1 MAVGDLITATR
12 YNNLQGRI
20 NVIMGVGSGNSG
32 YGQALV
38 SSQVAVGSTVDLV
51 RVLNLRTDMIKAR
64 QHQTG
69 NNESTTGTSPTG
81 AFPLVTTADQIT
93 DAFAANLEGQMTSA
107 ETNKLNI
114 GSGTL
119 GNQFSDSIDANTNQR
134 TAPWNGSLTH
144 NITVAFG
151 SNDNARFYFNSGG
164 DIRFRVT
171 LTGSSSETG
180 VNQIATDWINMF
192 STMGTITMNHNNTTR
207 SGSAG
212 TAQPR
217 GFYQLNTGNQEIFN
231 RVGSGNYASNTYIIN
246 ARTDNAGNLFFNI
259 QFNDNKGGNPNFDE
273 AVTGTLTSRI
283 DLRRATGSNVA
294 VNAPTIT
301 TTNSIT

>member
-12 YNNLQGRI
+12 YNNLQSRI
-20 NVIMGVGSGNSG
+20 NVIMGNGSGNSG

-38 SSQVAVGSTVDLV
+38 SAQVAAGSNVDLA
-51 RVLNLRTDMIKAR
+51 RVLNLRTDMLKAR
-64 QHQTG
+64 QHQTA
-69 NNESTTGTSPTG
+69 NNESTGGGTG

-93 DAFAANLEGQMTSA
+93 DAFAANLESQMTTI
-107 ETNKLNI
+107 ETNKLVL
-114 GSGTL
+114 GAGGTL
-119 GNQFSDSIDANTNQR
+119 GNQFTDTTDANTSQR
-134 TAPWNGSLTH
+134 TASWNGLLTH

-151 SNDNARFYFNSGG
+151 SNDNARYYFNSGG

-171 LTGSSSETG
+171 LTGGTSDTG
-180 VNQIATDWINMF
+180 ANQIYTDWSNMF
-192 STMGTITMNHNNTTR
+192 TTMGTIIFNHNSTSRT
-207 SGSAG
+207 GSSG
-212 TAQPR
+212 TAAAI
-217 GFYQLNTGNQEIFN
+217 GFYQLTTSNQQIFS

-246 ARTDNAGNLFFNI
+246 ARTDNAGNVFFNI

-283 DLRRATGSNVA
+283 DIRRATGSNVA

-301 TTNSIT
+301 TTTGIT

>member
-1 MAVGDLITATR
+1 MAVGDLITALR
-12 YNNLQGRI
+12 YNNLQSRI
-20 NVIMGVGSGNSG
+20 AVIMGTGSGNSG
-32 YGQALV
+32 YGQSLV
-38 SSQVAVGSTVDLV
+38 SSQVAVGSNVDLT

-69 NNESTTGTSPTG
+69 NNEAPGGTG

-93 DAFAANLEGQMTSA
+93 DAFAANLESQMTTI
-107 ETNKLNI
+107 ETNKLTI
-114 GSGTL
+114 GSGNL
-119 GNQFSDSIDANTNQR
+119 GNQYTDTTDANTSQR
-134 TAPWNGSLTH
+134 TASWNGLLTH

-151 SNDNARFYFNSGG
+151 SNDNARYYFNSGG

-171 LTGSSSETG
+171 LTGGSSDTG
-180 VNQIATDWINMF
+180 VNQIYTDWSNMF
-192 STMGTITMNHNNTTR
+192 STMGTIIMNHNSTSRTGSSGTTQ
-207 SGSAG
+207 AI
-212 TAQPR
+212 
-217 GFYQLNTGNQEIFN
+217 GFFQLTTSNQEIFR

-246 ARTDNAGNLFFNI
+246 ARTDNAGNVFFNI

-283 DLRRATGSNVA
+283 DIRRATGSNVA

-301 TTNSIT
+301 TTTAI

>member
-12 YNNLQGRI
+12 YNNLQSRI
-20 NVIMGVGSGNSG
+20 AVIMGNGSGNSG
-32 YGQALV
+32 YGQSLV
-38 SSQVAVGSTVDLV
+38 SAQVAVGSNVDLA

-69 NNESTTGTSPTG
+69 SNEGPVAIGGTG

-93 DAFAANLEGQMTSA
+93 DAFAANLESQMTTI
-107 ETNKLNI
+107 ETNKLV
-114 GSGTL
+114 L
-119 GNQFSDSIDANTNQR
+119 GAGQFTDTTDANTSQR
-134 TAPWNGSLTH
+134 TAAWNGLLTH
-144 NITVAFG
+144 NVTVAFG
-151 SNDNARFYFNSGG
+151 SNDNARYYFNSGG

-171 LTGSSSETG
+171 LTGGTSDTG
-180 VNQIATDWINMF
+180 VNQIYTDWSNMF
-192 STMGTITMNHNNTTR
+192 TTMGTIIFNHNSTSRT
-207 SGSAG
+207 GSSG
-212 TAQPR
+212 TAQAI
-217 GFYQLNTGNQEIFN
+217 GFYQLTTANQEIFR

-246 ARTDNAGNLFFNI
+246 ARTDNAGNVFFNI

-283 DLRRATGSNVA
+283 DIRRATGSNVA

-301 TTNSIT
+301 TTTAI

>member
-1 MAVGDLITATR
+1 MPVGDLITATR
-12 YNNLQGRI
+12 YNNLQSRI
-20 NVIMGVGSGNSG
+20 AVIMGVGSGNSG

-38 SSQVAVGSTVDLV
+38 SSQVAVGSNVDLL

-69 NNESTTGTSPTG
+69 SNEGPTPSGTG

-93 DAFAANLEGQMTSA
+93 DAFAANLESQMTTI
-107 ETNKLNI
+107 ETNKLA
-114 GSGTL
+114 L
-119 GNQFSDSIDANTNQR
+119 GAGQFTDTTDANTSQR
-134 TAPWNGSLTH
+134 TAAWNGLLTH
-144 NITVAFG
+144 NVTVAFG
-151 SNDNARFYFNSGG
+151 SNDNARYYFNSGG

-171 LTGSSSETG
+171 LTGGTSETG
-180 VNQIATDWINMF
+180 PTQVYTDWSNMF
-192 STMGTITMNHNNTTR
+192 TSMGTIIFNHNNTSRTGT
-207 SGSAG
+207 SGTTQA
-212 TAQPR
+212 R
-217 GFYQLNTGNQEIFN
+217 GFYQLTTVNQEIFR

-246 ARTDNAGNLFFNI
+246 ARTDNAGNVFFNI

-283 DLRRATGSNVA
+283 DIRRATGGNVA

-301 TTNSIT
+301 TTTAIT

>member
-1 MAVGDLITATR
+1 MAVGDLITALR
-12 YNNLQGRI
+12 YNNLQSRI
-20 NVIMGVGSGNSG
+20 AVIMGAGSGNSG
-32 YGQALV
+32 YGQSLV
-38 SSQVAVGSTVDLV
+38 SSQVAVGSNVDLI

-69 NNESTTGTSPTG
+69 SNEGPVGSGGTG

-93 DAFAANLEGQMTSA
+93 DAFAANLESQMTTI
-107 ETNKLNI
+107 ETNKLAL
-114 GSGTL
+114 GSG
-119 GNQFSDSIDANTNQR
+119 QFTDTTDANTSQR
-134 TAPWNGSLTH
+134 TASWNGLLTH

-151 SNDNARFYFNSGG
+151 SNDNARYYFNSGG

-171 LTGSSSETG
+171 LTGGTSDTG
-180 VNQIATDWINMF
+180 VNQIYTDWSNMF
-192 STMGTITMNHNNTTR
+192 TTMGTIIFNHNSTTR
-207 SGSAG
+207 TGSAG
-212 TAQPR
+212 TASSV
-217 GFYQLNTGNQEIFN
+217 GFYQLTTSNQQIFS

-246 ARTDNAGNLFFNI
+246 ARTDNAGNVFFNI

-283 DLRRATGSNVA
+283 DIRRATGGNVA

-301 TTNSIT
+301 TTTAI